1 MPVRTA
7 VPAGT
12 PARVA
17 RSASNQI
24 ARVAAAATVLALSVT
39 AAFALARR
47 PLATMAAGL
56 LVLVTILAAIRLP
69 LAVALLAASFY
80 FDSYLAVGPGLL
92 TVGKLVG
99 GLALGAWFLSW
110 TVNRQPVVGDRLFWP
125 LAALAAWLPV
135 SLTAAYDRADAVTVT
150 IRYLTFF
157 ALVFLVV
164 QTVNGSRDRAVRM
177 LATVVTAAAVSA
189 AIGLGNY
196 FLAHADRA
204 HGPLED
210 PNDYAFLLA
219 VAVPLTLFCIRATRR
234 RSSLVLAV
242 LALIVIS
249 AAILASFSRSALIGL
264 LSAGVWAVAT
274 RRLPLRFGVIA
285 LAGLVVIGLV
295 AYWLA
300 PTVVSEGVT
309 RKQQIAQRNIDSRL
323 VAWRVALAEFETS
336 PVLGV
341 GPGNFEHRFAEF
353 ALPVEERAGPITT
366 HNAYLHILAELGG
379 PGLGMF
385 LAYLVLAWS
394 RLRRRIPDDPEGD
407 ALRSALA
414 AGFVVAMVGSLFLT
428 EQFYSPLWFLP
439 AVSATLTPT
448 RPLARPSAGPLGGDA

>member
-1 MPVRTA
+1 MPVQTA
-7 VPAGT
+7 SPSGT

-17 RSASNQI
+17 RSGANQI
-24 ARVAAAATVLALSVT
+24 ARLAAAATLLAVSIT

-47 PLATMAAGL
+47 PLATTAAGL
-56 LVLVTILAAIRLP
+56 LVLVTALAAIRLP

-92 TVGKLVG
+92 TVGKLIG

-110 TVNRQPVVGDRLFWP
+110 TLNRQPVVGNRLFWP

-135 SLTAAYDRADAVTVT
+135 SLTAAYDRAEAATVM

-177 LATVVTAAAVSA
+177 LATVVAAAAVSA
-189 AIGLGNY
+189 AIGLGN
-196 FLAHADRA
+196 FLFAQADRA

-219 VAVPLTLFCIRATRR
+219 VAVPPALLCIRAARR
-234 RSSLVLAV
+234 ASSQALAV
-242 LALIVIS
+242 LALAVIS
-249 AAILASFSRSALIGL
+249 AAILASFSRSALAGL
-264 LSAGVWAVAT
+264 LLAGAWAVTT
-274 RRLPLRFGVIA
+274 RRLALRWGVIA
-285 LAGLVVIGLV
+285 LAGLVAVGLL

-300 PTVVSEGVT
+300 PTAASEGLA
-309 RKQQIAQRNIDSRL
+309 RKQRIAQRNVDARL
-323 VAWRVALAEFETS
+323 VAWQVALEEFETS

-353 ALPVEERAGPITT
+353 ALPIEEGAGPVTT
-366 HNAYLHILAELGG
+366 HNAYLNMLAELGA
-379 PGLGMF
+379 PGLAMF

-394 RLRRRIPDDPEGD
+394 RLRRRVPDDPEGD
-407 ALRSALA
+407 ALQGALA
-414 AGFVVAMVGSLFLT
+414 AGFLVAMVGSFFLT

-439 AVSATLTPT
+439 AVGASLIPERRAWSEP
-448 RPLARPSAGPLGGDA
+448 AGAAGD